1 MDKFGLF
8 NLLSA
13 LVSPSANDEHIDSA
27 PAPDPQNQTA
37 APGTDSSSPAAVPSI
52 GVAGIWAAVPIGWAL
67 ADAAGLGYYLAK
79 RKKLLA

>member
-37 APGTDSSSPAAVPSI
+37 ARGTDSDSPAAVPTRGFFRPTNDSPAPPTCSNVTTPFP
-52 GVAGIWAAVPIGWAL
+52 VASTKI
-67 ADAAGLGYYLAK
+67 
-79 RKKLLA
+79 R

>member
-27 PAPDPQNQTA
+27 PAPDPQNQTTA
-37 APGTDSSSPAAVPSI
+37 RGTDSSSPAAGPTRGFFSPDARLARAAALRARHTSI
-52 GVAGIWAAVPIGWAL
+52 SRRI
-67 ADAAGLGYYLAK
+67 D
-79 RKKLLA
+79 KKFGK

>member
-27 PAPDPQNQTA
+27 PAPDPQNQTT
-37 APGTDSSSPAAVPSI
+37 PRGTDSDSPAAVPTRGFFSSDERLARAADLLERHNSI
-52 GVAGIWAAVPIGWAL
+52 SRRI
-67 ADAAGLGYYLAK
+67 D
-79 RKKLLA
+79 KKFGK